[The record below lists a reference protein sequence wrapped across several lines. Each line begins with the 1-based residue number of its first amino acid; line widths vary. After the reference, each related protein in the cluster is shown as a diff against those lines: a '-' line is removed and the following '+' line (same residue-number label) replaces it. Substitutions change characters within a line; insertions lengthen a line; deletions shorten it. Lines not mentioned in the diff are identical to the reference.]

1 MFTLSG
7 TRIVRSLCTTFVVLC
22 LTVLLQAPA
31 KADTLTIIGS
41 SNTQNPVVGDVGD
54 VGFLGQ
60 AFNNNFNVTMVGQT
74 FDFVFGQFQIGPPSG
89 LEGDSG
95 CTDGPCVPINLT
107 GSLTTPIG
115 ALSFTGFFEEADGS
129 AHSLT
134 VDWLTGSGPFVF
146 VTPEG
151 GTVTFTMELVD
162 FFASNSGDSSAL
174 FDQMA
179 RITITD
185 FQPAAAIPEPATM
198 MLLGTG
204 LAGLFAAKRTRK
216 RSSRLTT
223 EA

>member
-7 TRIVRSLCTTFVVLC
+7 IRIVKLLSMAFVVLC

-41 SNTQNPVVGDVGD
+41 SNTQNPVVGAFGD
-54 VGFLGQ
+54 IGFLGQ
-60 AFNNNFNVTMVGQT
+60 AFNNNFNVTMAGQT

-95 CTDGPCVPINLT
+95 CTDGPCQPITLT

-115 ALSFTGFFEEADGS
+115 ALSFSGFFEEADGS
-129 AHSLT
+129 IHSLT

-146 VTPEG
+146 STPEG
-151 GTVTFTMELVD
+151 STVVFTMELVD
-162 FFASNSGDSSAL
+162 FFGSNSGASPAL

-185 FQPAAAIPEPATM
+185 FQPAAAVPEPATM
-198 MLLGTG
+198 ILLGTG
-204 LAGLFAAKRTRK
+204 LAGLIAAKRTRK
-216 RSSRLTT
+216 RSLIAR
-223 EA
+223 